1 MIPPRHRAFT
11 KFSIAKLIS
20 FLLAMNCITIV
31 SAQKVTISAINENR
45 STTDSYFGNRC
56 EVVLKVSGDEVRK
69 YKNAR
74 IGSITKAVDQAG
86 FDLIPEDFNSSVS
99 DLTGNPSE
107 VTMVLNPTSRKSEVI
122 ADLQGEL
129 ILLGPTEQN
138 GGIIKNEVTKLK
150 GIKNIIPSSAD
161 VSLVYINKDVLEM
174 LKLEDESKRE
184 KEIKTAAGTSKKQA
198 EDLLKVVDEY
208 AYLAWV
214 DDQAIFFCNG
224 NTSKII
230 DVQLQ
235 KKDGTMLDNNGSMQS
250 GNQSVYYFSENIEP
264 TSKIV
269 VFYESEKSVKKLPF
283 KFSNIDLP

>member
-1 MIPPRHRAFT
+1 MSLSHNT
-11 KFSIAKLIS
+11 LSKFSVNCLFA
-20 FLLAMNCITIV
+20 FLLTLCFVKFAF
-31 SAQKVTISAINENR
+31 AQKVTISAINENR
-45 STTDSYFGNRC
+45 STSDSYFGNRC

-69 YKNAR
+69 YKSAR
-74 IGSITKAVDQAG
+74 IGSITKAVDQSG

-107 VTMVLNPTSRKSEVI
+107 VTIVLNQTSRKSEVI

-129 ILLGPTEQN
+129 ILMGPTEQN
-138 GGIIKNEVTKLK
+138 GGIIKNEITKLK
-150 GIKNIIPSSAD
+150 GIKNIIPASAD

-184 KEIKTAAGTSKKQA
+184 KGIKTAAGTAKKQA
-198 EDLLKVVDEY
+198 EDLLKSAYDY
-208 AYLAWV
+208 AYLNWA
-214 DDQAIFFCNG
+214 DDQAIFFCDG
-224 NTSKII
+224 NQSKII

-235 KKDGTMLDNNGSMQS
+235 KRDGTMLDNNGSMHS
-250 GNQSVYYFSENIEP
+250 GNQIVYYFSENIEP